1 MTQVENV
8 KQNEKIKQTLGDIEQ
23 FCTFRIAGRLFGL
36 SLLDVR
42 EVNSELSFTKIF
54 HADQSVR
61 GYMNI
66 RGQIHLVI
74 DLRIL
79 LGFEPMQDFD
89 EHRVVIFKPSVADA
103 SGVLV
108 DSIAD
113 VVEVSSDL
121 MEERRK
127 DDQTGFVPDKRE
139 INAELIKGVCR
150 LKDELLVVLDS
161 KKIVDSV
168 RDANRVV

>member
-1 MTQVENV
+1 MAEVENA
-8 KQNEKIKQTLGDIEQ
+8 KQSSGDIQQ
-23 FCTFRIAGRLFGL
+23 FCTFRIADRLFGL

-79 LGFEPMQDFD
+79 LGFEPVTDFD
-89 EHRVVIFKPSVADA
+89 EHRVVIFKPSVADS

-108 DSIAD
+108 DRIAD
-113 VVEVSSDL
+113 VVEVGSDL
-121 MEERRK
+121 IEERRT
-127 DDQTGFVPDKRE
+127 DDQSAFSPEKRG
-139 INAELIKGVCR
+139 INADLIKGVCR

-161 KKIVDSV
+161 QKIIDSV
-168 RDANRVV
+168 CEANRQA

>member
-1 MTQVENV
+1 MKKV
-8 KQNEKIKQTLGDIEQ
+8 EKINQNATGIQQ
-23 FCTFRIAGRLFGL
+23 FCTFRIANSLFGL

-54 HADQSVR
+54 HAHQSVR

-79 LGFEPMQDFD
+79 LGFTPSEKFN
-89 EHRVVIFKPSVADA
+89 EHRVVIFKTSIAES

-108 DSIAD
+108 DSISD
-113 VVEVSSDL
+113 VVEVDASLIDSQTSDKHADL
-121 MEERRK
+121 SAAQGGI
-127 DDQTGFVPDKRE
+127 D
-139 INAELIKGVCR
+139 AALIKGVCR

-161 KKIVDSV
+161 QKIVD
-168 RDANRVV
+168 AIRVAHRAA